1 MGSQMRKP
9 PVSVPKSATPK
20 PATKRIKGKTDPD
33 APRENRSR
41 AVAELLP
48 AIGGAAFRRFG
59 FVQSSIVSRWPE
71 IVGAKL
77 AGASIPESI
86 RFPVGKKQD
95 GVLTLTVRG
104 AHAPMMQ
111 HIAPEIIERVNRFFG
126 YAAIVKVAIRQGE
139 VAAPVP
145 RKAPPSIRPVPV
157 DLGMSLKGIADPELR
172 AVLESLAA
180 GVAST
185 HGLPRIN

>member
-1 MGSQMRKP
+1 MGSQMSKP

-20 PATKRIKGKTDPD
+20 PATKRVKGKTDPD

>member
-1 MGSQMRKP
+1 MGSQMSKP

-20 PATKRIKGKTDPD
+20 PATKRVKGKTDPD

-185 HGLPRIN
+185 HGLPRIT